1 MFSGTVTDIH
11 RDVAA
16 TLKLC
21 GPAVLMTE
29 NGTVVP
35 DLCQQLLAVITKRH
49 PCQQDLGDEADED
62 ILDESSEYDWLVIE
76 TAMEVVTCLAVALGG
91 QFAELW
97 KMFEKPIVKYAS
109 SQEST
114 ERSAAVG
121 TIAECVGNM
130 GAGCTEYT
138 TGMLKLLLHRL
149 SDEDPETKSNA
160 VYGIGLLCEKT
171 TNDDEI
177 VKALPTIFSK
187 IEPLLD
193 AQDQARLLD
202 NTAGCVSRFIAKHPE
217 KLPIAE
223 VLPRLVNLLP
233 LREDYEENKPVFGMI
248 VKLYQRN
255 DPTVQQ
261 LTPRLMPIF
270 EQVMS
275 SSDDQLED
283 ETRSQL
289 VELVQYLRK

>member
-1 MFSGTVTDIH
+1 
-11 RDVAA
+11 
-16 TLKLC
+16 
-21 GPAVLMTE
+21 MTE

-76 TAMEVVTCLAVALGG
+76 TAMEVVTCLAVALGS

-130 GAGCTEYT
+130 GEGCTPYT
-138 TGMLKLLLHRL
+138 TGLLKLLLHRL

-171 TNDDEI
+171 TSDDEI

-275 SSDDQLED
+275 SSEDQLED

>member
-76 TAMEVVTCLAVALGG
+76 TAMEVVTCLAVALGS

-138 TGMLKLLLHRL
+138 TGLLKLLLHRL

-202 NTAGCVSRFIAKHPE
+202 NTAGCVSRFLAKHPE

>member
-1 MFSGTVTDIH
+1 
-11 RDVAA
+11 
-16 TLKLC
+16 
-21 GPAVLMTE
+21 MTE

-202 NTAGCVSRFIAKHPE
+202 NTAGCVSRFLAKHPE